1 MLRTLLFYL
10 RFIPASIVYSAA
22 TVIMRN
28 SPNVKWGERKW
39 AACAVHASGMRLDV
53 DLAAMD
59 DGPCVLM
66 ANHQSNLDIPVLMH
80 VFPKRALG
88 FVAKQ
93 SLFEIPLF
101 GKAMLASGHVPIDR
115 SNRRKAMKSLDNAA
129 KAATRGVTV
138 VVFPEGTRNPDPSSG
153 PREFKTGGMIMALK
167 CGLPVVPVVIH
178 GTGDVVR
185 KGTGRIYPGPV
196 RVRALPA
203 FSPADYTLKDRER
216 FKDDLFKVMDQAWRE
231 MDRG

>member
-22 TVIMRN
+22 TVLMQGGAR
-28 SPNVKWGERKW
+28 PKWGERRWGASAVK
-39 AACAVHASGMRLDV
+39 AAGIRLEA
-53 DLAAMD
+53 DLSAMD
-59 DGPCVLM
+59 HGPCVIM
-66 ANHQSNLDIPVLMH
+66 ANHQSNLDIPVLVH
-80 VFPKRALG
+80 CFPQRRIG

-115 SNRRKAMKSLDNAA
+115 SNRRRAMKSMDNAA
-129 KAATRGVTV
+129 QAASRGVTV
-138 VVFPEGTRNPDPSSG
+138 VIFPEGTRNPDPSAG
-153 PREFKTGGMIMALK
+153 LQEFKIGGMIMALK

-185 KGTGRIYPGPV
+185 KGSGRIRPGVV

-203 FSPADYTLKDRER
+203 LSPSDYTLKDRER
-216 FKDDLFKVMDQAWRE
+216 FRDDLYAVMSRAHTE
-231 MDRG
+231 LSRG